1 MEIVDTP
8 QAMRAERGTQA
19 ETSELLLLSRRQS
32 DSSFKTEL
40 IVPSMHCGGCMR
52 KVETSLAR
60 LPGVINARANLST
73 KRVVIEWSPQGEAP
87 ALTETLEAMGFPAHA
102 AEIPEEE
109 HDAEL
114 RTVLRALAVAA
125 FASSNIMLL
134 SFAVWFGADPQTRQL
149 FHLISGLIA
158 LPTVL
163 YSGQVFFRSAWAALR
178 HGRTNMD
185 VPISIGVTLTFV
197 LSVYETAVQGAHA
210 YFDAAVSLLF
220 FLLIGRTLDHMMRAR
235 ARSAVSGI
243 ARLASRGGYVI
254 ESDGQQR
261 YYPLTDILPGMRLS
275 LAAGQ
280 RVPVDATIVAG
291 ASEIDC
297 SLTSG
302 ESIPVPAGVGHEL
315 QAGTLNLAAPIEIV
329 ALRRSDESFLA
340 EMTRMMEAAES
351 GRSVYK
357 RIADRASS
365 LYAPVV
371 HAAAFATFLGWLAAG
386 ASLHH
391 AATTGIAVLIVTCP
405 CALGLAVPMVQV
417 VAAGRLFRGGV
428 LIKDGGALERLSEI
442 DMVVF
447 DKTGTLTRGQP
458 ELLPQDD
465 ENDGNA
471 VALAAGIARHS
482 GHPYSRAIAAAYPDA
497 GPVSAALV
505 AEVPG
510 YGVEAKIGGALY
522 RLGRPE
528 WAAPCVA
535 IPESAGVVF
544 SRDGALVT
552 TFRFEDRLR
561 SDAEDCVRLLK
572 ARGLQVEM
580 LSGDRHKAV
589 AGVAERLDIPFIA
602 EATPAGKVQRLDA
615 LRSEGHRV
623 LMVGD
628 GLNDAA
634 AMAAAHVSFA
644 PGSASDIGR
653 TAADLIF
660 LHESLLAVSRAHRIS
675 RDSAALTRQ
684 NFALSIA
691 YNAVAVPIAVLGF
704 LTPLL
709 ASVAMSSSSVI
720 VVANA
725 LRLNRRR
732 YGKGRLDG

>member
-1 MEIVDTP
+1 MEIVNASPVT
-8 QAMRAERGTQA
+8 RADRGTEDGA
-19 ETSELLLLSRRQS
+19 SELRLISRRQS
-32 DSSFKTEL
+32 KSGFRTEL
-40 IVPSMHCGGCMR
+40 VVPSMHCGGCML

-60 LPGVINARANLST
+60 LPGVTSARANLST
-73 KRVVIEWSPQGEAP
+73 KRVVVEWSQQGEAP
-87 ALTETLEAMGFPAHA
+87 ALVETLDAIGFPAHA
-102 AEIPEEE
+102 AEVPEEE
-109 HDAEL
+109 HDGEFRAM
-114 RTVLRALAVAA
+114 LRALAVAA

-149 FHLISGLIA
+149 FHLISGVIA

-163 YSGQVFFRSAWAALR
+163 YSGQVFFRSAWTALR

-185 VPISIGVTLTFV
+185 VSISIGVTLTFV
-197 LSVYETAVQGAHA
+197 LSVYETAAHGAHA

-220 FLLIGRTLDHMMRAR
+220 FLLIGRTFDHMMRAR

-254 ESDGQQR
+254 EADGRQR
-261 YYPLTDILPGMRLS
+261 YYPLAEILPGMRLS

-302 ESIPVPAGVGHEL
+302 ESIPVPAGIGHEL
-315 QAGTLNLAAPIEIV
+315 QAGTLNLGAPIEIV

-351 GRSVYK
+351 GRSGYR
-357 RIADRASS
+357 RIADRASA

-371 HAAAFATFLGWLAAG
+371 HAAAFLTFLGWLVAG
-386 ASLHH
+386 AGLHH

-417 VAAGRLFRGGV
+417 VAAGRLFRGGI

-442 DMVVF
+442 DTVVF

-458 ELLPQDD
+458 ELLPPDD
-465 ENDGNA
+465 VDDRDA
-471 VALAAGIARHS
+471 MALAAGIARHS
-482 GHPYSRAIAAAYPDA
+482 THPYSRAIAAAFPDA
-497 GPVSAALV
+497 ATVSAALV
-505 AEVPG
+505 GEVPG
-510 YGVEAKIGGALY
+510 YGVEAGVGGGLY
-522 RLGRPE
+522 RLGRPQ
-528 WAAPCVA
+528 WAAPHVA
-535 IPESAGVVF
+535 VPEGASVVF
-544 SRDGALVT
+544 SRDGALVR

-561 SDAEDCVRLLK
+561 SDAEDCVRRLK
-572 ARGLQVEM
+572 AEGLQVEM
-580 LSGDRHKAV
+580 LSGDRQNAV
-589 AGVAERLDIPFIA
+589 AEIAKRLDIPFIA
-602 EATPAGKVQRLDA
+602 EATPAGKVGRLDA
-615 LRSEGHRV
+615 LRSEGRRV

-634 AMAAAHVSFA
+634 ALAAAHVSFA
-644 PGSASDIGR
+644 PASASDIGR

-660 LHESLLAVSRAHRIS
+660 MHEGLLAVERAYGIS
-675 RDSAALTRQ
+675 RDSAALVRQ

-691 YNAVAVPIAVLGF
+691 YNVLAVPIAISGF

-725 LRLNRRR
+725 LRLNRGR
-732 YGKGRLDG
+732 YEKAGLHG